1 MRYLY
6 LKLIFTLC
14 LSAFSIQNKAQNF
27 KKLITLGDE
36 AFETK
41 DYYSAKQFYKGAYL
55 RDSNDLVLSQKL
67 AQTAYLAYDF
77 GYAEYLYKKIIKK
90 DNGKNYPKT
99 FLDYANVLKAIG
111 KYKDANAQYNKYIK
125 KQSTKILRE
134 TNKEDIQ
141 VCKNQIAACASAL
154 AEQKEKTA
162 IAVTRL
168 DSNISTVYSELG
180 GQFINPQTIIYSK
193 PLIQNRT
200 AEGNEVRYEVIKKE
214 NINENKNKKTFNTI
228 LSDPKYSY
236 ANFSYDSLAN
246 LAVCSKCVFEKTNEN
261 CRIIALKKV
270 NDKWIEAIDLLEK
283 IKPSATQGQLTR
295 INGTLILFYAME
307 NGKFGTDLY
316 QSTFTDNVFQIGNTL
331 SDNINTPYNEITP
344 YYSST
349 DKTLFFSS
357 NRIDGI
363 GGYDIYQSKLVDNR
377 FEKAVRL
384 KQPYNSA
391 YNDMYFSV
399 EEKSRKA
406 LITSNRKGAYTL
418 YDEGCCNDLFLSNYP
433 LDTNFAK
440 PIDTIQTLVN
450 KIKLISPLSLFFDN
464 DEPDKRTTAVTTTKT
479 YETAYNNYITK
490 KSDYVTNY
498 SEDLEID
505 KKIFAKD
512 AIELFFEDSVEQGM
526 SNLNLFCNTLYE
538 IVKSGK
544 QVKVILKA
552 YTSSLASN
560 AYNSNL
566 AARRIYSLKNYFE
579 VFGNS
584 KLLPYMNLA
593 DTTIKGKVEVIELK
607 IGELAL
613 PNSSED
619 LEDLRN
625 SVYSPNAMA
634 ERKIEIISIELE

>member
-6 LKLIFTLC
+6 LKLLFTIG
-14 LSAFSIQNKAQNF
+14 LSAFSIQTKAQNF
-27 KKLITLGDE
+27 KKLIALGDD
-36 AFETK
+36 AFDSK
-41 DYYSAKQFYKGAYL
+41 DFYSAKQFYKGAYL
-55 RDSNDLVLSQKL
+55 RDSNDLQLSQKL
-67 AQTAYLAYDF
+67 AKTAYFAYDF
-77 GYAEYLYKKIIKK
+77 SYSEYLYKKIIKK
-90 DNGKNYPKT
+90 DNGKNYPET

-134 TNKEDIQ
+134 THKEEIQ
-141 VCKNQIAACASAL
+141 LCKNQMVACASAL
-154 AEQKEKTA
+154 SEQKEKTGLK
-162 IAVTRL
+162 VTRL
-168 DSNISTVYSELG
+168 DSNISTLYSELG
-180 GQFINPQTIIYSK
+180 GQFTNPQTIIYSK
-193 PLIQNRT
+193 PFIQNKT
-200 AEGNEVRYEVIKKE
+200 AEGNEVRYEIIKKE
-214 NINENKNKKTFNTI
+214 NINETKQAFKAI
-228 LSDPKYSY
+228 LSDTKYSY
-236 ANFSYDSLAN
+236 ANFSYDSIAN
-246 LAVCSKCVFEKTNEN
+246 IAICSKCIFEKTNEN
-261 CRIIALKKV
+261 CRIIALKKT
-270 NDKWIEAIDLLEK
+270 NDKWTETGNLLEK

-295 INGTLILFYAME
+295 INGTLVLFYAME
-307 NGKFGTDLY
+307 NGKNGTDLY
-316 QSTFTDNVFQIGNTL
+316 QSTFTDNMFQIGNIL

-344 YYSST
+344 YYSSI
-349 DKTLFFSS
+349 DQALFFSS
-357 NRIDGI
+357 NRMDGI
-363 GGYDIYQSKLVDNR
+363 GGYDIYQSKLLNNT
-377 FEKAVRL
+377 FEKAMRL

-418 YDEGCCNDLFLSNYP
+418 YDEGCCNDLFLTNYP

-440 PIDTIQTLVN
+440 PIDTLQTLVN

-464 DEPDKRTTAVTTTKT
+464 DEPDKRTMAVTTTKT
-479 YETAYNNYITK
+479 YETAYNSYISK
-490 KSDYVTNY
+490 KSEYITNY
-498 SEDLEID
+498 SEDLDLD

-526 SNLNLFCNTLYE
+526 TNLNLFCNTLYE

-544 QVKVILKA
+544 HVKVILKA

-560 AYNSNL
+560 AYNTNL

-579 VFGNS
+579 VFENG
-584 KLLPYMNLA
+584 KLLPYMNLL
-593 DTTIKGKVEVIELK
+593 DTSIKGKIEVIELK

-634 ERKIEIISIELE
+634 ERKIEIISIELN